1 MLVFPDYTQDNDLWI
16 KLQDYQNED
25 WEALVLLW
33 KCYNLHI
40 AHIISSLDQT
50 KLTAYWL
57 DYEGHQVT
65 LNDMVLGYADHLE
78 LHMRQ
83 IHELAEQDDCYRALD
98 FWETRNSP
106 ERRVWDKYECCRGRS
121 QFIFGTNS
129 LLAKFFPAVI
139 A

>member
-1 MLVFPDYTQDNDLWI
+1 MIWSWAMRTILNFICDRYTNLLNKTTVTGLWI
-16 KLQDYQNED
+16 K
-25 WEALVLLW
+25 
-33 KCYNLHI
+33 
-40 AHIISSLDQT
+40 IS
-50 KLTAYWL
+50 
-57 DYEGHQVT
+57 
-65 LNDMVLGYADHLE
+65 
-78 LHMRQ
+78 
-83 IHELAEQDDCYRALD
+83 LD